1 MLFTLGFVFRV
12 ILKKIIMH
20 YYSSKNIMIKCRK
33 KILIVED
40 QSIIALDLKNVLT
53 KKGFQVSAICDT
65 GEEAILL
72 VHTNFLPDLIL
83 MDIMLKGELTG
94 IQTAQEINK
103 KFKIPVIFLTASTDV
118 ETYLAALKTQP
129 KKYIMKPVEFDLL
142 EKAIADVFAQ
152 I

>member
-1 MLFTLGFVFRV
+1 
-12 ILKKIIMH
+12 
-20 YYSSKNIMIKCRK
+20 MINCDK

-40 QSIIALDLKNVLT
+40 ESIIALDLKNVLT

-72 VHTNFLPDLIL
+72 THNFFPDLIL
-83 MDIMLKGELTG
+83 MDIMLKGKLTG

-118 ETYLAALKTQP
+118 ETYLSALKTQP

>member
-1 MLFTLGFVFRV
+1 
-12 ILKKIIMH
+12 MH
-20 YYSSKNIMIKCRK
+20 YNSAKNFMINCDK

-40 QSIIALDLKNVLT
+40 ESIIALDLKNVLT

-72 VHTNFLPDLIL
+72 THNFFPDLIL
-83 MDIMLKGELTG
+83 MDIMLKGKLTG

-118 ETYLAALKTQP
+118 ETYLSALKTQP